1 MRTCGWFLGRCVA
14 RWGAAEEELE
24 ASYDLGLVQDVKL
37 VSGLGAVKL
46 GSW

>member
-1 MRTCGWFLGRCVA
+1 MA